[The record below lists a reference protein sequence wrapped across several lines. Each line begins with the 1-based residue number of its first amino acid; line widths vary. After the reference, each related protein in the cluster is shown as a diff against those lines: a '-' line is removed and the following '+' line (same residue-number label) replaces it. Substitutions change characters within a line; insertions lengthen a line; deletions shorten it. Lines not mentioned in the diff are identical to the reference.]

1 MSKVLFIIVVFLN
14 SVTFAKPALIVGD
27 NVKKNLKELHRTDSW
42 QLNQNGKKK
51 LRRTSF
57 IVEIDESSNNTF
69 RNLKKLLKNG
79 YEYSENGRNELSM
92 KNEKVHLDLSDFDSN
107 RVLCANKMLRTV
119 LPNDYV
125 NQFSLVSVDER
136 RSFSVSQGVKVEGF
150 TFNFKRVFKG
160 RIVRNNENFLK
171 IRVGQNGNLES
182 VDVAL
187 QDLKTI
193 AEEIDIDSDLDENEA
208 TLDSVLNENFK
219 FAYIYDENDLEK
231 KEKIEKVET
240 GSVAEA
246 YCEIVD
252 GKKKKL
258 FPCLSYASK
267 INLSGKRKFD
277 YIIDVPHSRKSWSD
291 YHAKK
296 SSIKFGSNRF

>member
-136 RSFSVSQGVKVEGF
+136 RSFSVSQGVKVEGL

-187 QDLKTI
+187 QDLKTV

-231 KEKIEKVET
+231 
-240 GSVAEA
+240 
-246 YCEIVD
+246 
-252 GKKKKL
+252 
-258 FPCLSYASK
+258 
-267 INLSGKRKFD
+267 
-277 YIIDVPHSRKSWSD
+277 
-291 YHAKK
+291 
-296 SSIKFGSNRF
+296 